1 VGEGHPGR
9 GHQARVTDTVG
20 DTALSRGYFENGE
33 AYQRF
38 MGSRA
43 AGSMFL
49 DWIAPPERAHWLDI
63 GCGTGVFR

>member
-1 VGEGHPGR
+1 
-9 GHQARVTDTVG
+9 VTDTVG
-20 DTALSRGYFENGE
+20 DTALRRGYFENGE